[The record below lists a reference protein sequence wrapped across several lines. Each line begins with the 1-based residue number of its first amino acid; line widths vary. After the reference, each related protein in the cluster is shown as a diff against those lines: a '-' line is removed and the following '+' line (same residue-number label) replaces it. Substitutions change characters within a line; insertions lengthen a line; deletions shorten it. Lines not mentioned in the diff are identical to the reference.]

1 MEYFS
6 EYGVDIDAMQAA
18 DNEAYMNRNRALR
31 VVTESVDA
39 ADLQSS
45 DNLKVDKDVG
55 NQVGKKI
62 GIMKPIPVDELML
75 TWEPT
80 EWIVDLFGA
89 KGACVLLAGDKG
101 SGKSV
106 FMYRMAEALQKGEP
120 FMTELQTKQSKVFIW
135 QADESRNNAKAKI
148 KLMELKGEFSY
159 LFNDDE
165 YGNYL
170 DINVLKKT
178 IQQNN
183 YQVVFID
190 SVTGLLM
197 GNGVNIKDSEFCKPL
212 YELNNLASELN
223 ILIVISAHL
232 TKDER
237 REVNMNDI
245 LGAGTQGGAV
255 SDVWGLW
262 SHEDDDELF
271 YLKCLG
277 KRNCEKGI
285 FWKLQGNRE
294 DYSFKLIEAG
304 DGDILPDKKTLL
316 GIKVLEELMS
326 KKERLTYQELAKEIN
341 CNDEHARRI
350 CIKLFTE
357 GKIERQKIK
366 GSYGRPFYRYYFD

>member
-1 MEYFS
+1 MEDFS
-6 EYGVDIDAMQAA
+6 EYGVDIDAIQAA

-39 ADLQSS
+39 ADVQSS

-55 NQVGKKI
+55 KQVGKKI

-75 TWEPT
+75 SWEPT

-178 IQQNN
+178 I
-183 YQVVFID
+183 
-190 SVTGLLM
+190 
-197 GNGVNIKDSEFCKPL
+197 
-212 YELNNLASELN
+212 
-223 ILIVISAHL
+223 
-232 TKDER
+232 
-237 REVNMNDI
+237 
-245 LGAGTQGGAV
+245 
-255 SDVWGLW
+255 
-262 SHEDDDELF
+262 
-271 YLKCLG
+271 
-277 KRNCEKGI
+277 
-285 FWKLQGNRE
+285 
-294 DYSFKLIEAG
+294 
-304 DGDILPDKKTLL
+304 
-316 GIKVLEELMS
+316 
-326 KKERLTYQELAKEIN
+326 
-341 CNDEHARRI
+341 
-350 CIKLFTE
+350 
-357 GKIERQKIK
+357 
-366 GSYGRPFYRYYFD
+366 